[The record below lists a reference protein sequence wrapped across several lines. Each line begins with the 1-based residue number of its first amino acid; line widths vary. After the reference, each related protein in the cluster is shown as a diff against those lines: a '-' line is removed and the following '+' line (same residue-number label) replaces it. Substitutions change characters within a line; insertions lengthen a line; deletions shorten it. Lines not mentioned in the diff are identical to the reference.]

1 MTDIVRFSVRAPS
14 GLARCF
20 ENPTPAANYA
30 LALIR
35 DGWPASVRSMETGRT
50 IMTEDDLR
58 SRVPTTPGG
67 GGRR

>member
-14 GLARCF
+14 GLARWF
-20 ENPTPAANYA
+20 ESPAAAANYA

-35 DGWPASVRSMETGRT
+35 DGWPASVRSIETGRI

-58 SRVPTTPGG
+58 SRRPA
-67 GGRR
+67 RA